1 MYLCPIC
8 GKKSNTENGI
18 CDSCRFDRSR
28 NYEAYATISPL
39 KGKNNHAI
47 SKKKQNYKSKQRP
60 GAFVCSK
67 CKSIRFHIFPETNK
81 ILCVDCGAEIRQEEL
96 PWKQPSASS
105 ISTSVQKPAFIIS
118 PFALQKFPFVSTQNS
133 LYAAALKENG
143 EITYTGKCEKGEF
156 DNFTQWKD
164 IKALVGDWNYTVALK
179 SDGTVA
185 AVGCNNDGEC
195 DVLSWRNVAAITTG
209 TTMEDGKGKN
219 FTLALRNDGTVVATK
234 GICYRDEIQQWKDIV
249 SVVASFY
256 IVVGLKA
263 DGTVVTVTNLNDK
276 LNVTNWRNIKRISCG
291 NYHAVGLSGNGTIV
305 TAVFDPNENKA
316 LCNVY
321 GSEWKEIIAISCGHF
336 HTAGLRADGTVVAT
350 GSNVYGQCNTS
361 FWSDIIDISC
371 TIRITFGLKKDGTVI
386 ATGNNEDIY
395 GYEDLSSWRDIIAIE
410 CRYNHLIGL
419 KADGTVCV
427 SGYDN
432 LSGVHIPD
440 IYRALTTVQQPALTI
455 SPFALQKFPFV
466 SAQISPYAVAL
477 KENGEITHTGKCE
490 KGEFESFSQWK
501 DIKALAGDCHYTVA
515 LKSDGTVSAVGNNED
530 GQCDVRSWRNIA
542 AITTGFEE
550 IEYERDNT
558 SNVFFTLALRN
569 DGTVVSTKGISW
581 RDEIQQWKDIVSVA
595 VGHKIVVGLKADGT
609 VVVTTSDWIGE
620 LDVTNWKN
628 IKRISC
634 GFGHIVGLTGNGTVV
649 TAISDQAKDAVY
661 KALCDVYGSEWK
673 EIVAISCGTLHTVGL
688 REDGT
693 VVVAGINNY
702 NQCNTSSWNDIIDI
716 SCTEDITVGLK
727 KDGTIIATGKT
738 ECIYGYEDLSSWRD
752 IVAIECRYKHLI
764 GLKADGTVCVSGYDN
779 LSGVRIPDIYK
790 R

>member
-249 SVVASFY
+249 SV
-256 IVVGLKA
+256 
-263 DGTVVTVTNLNDK
+263 
-276 LNVTNWRNIKRISCG
+276 
-291 NYHAVGLSGNGTIV
+291 
-305 TAVFDPNENKA
+305 
-316 LCNVY
+316 
-321 GSEWKEIIAISCGHF
+321 
-336 HTAGLRADGTVVAT
+336 
-350 GSNVYGQCNTS
+350 
-361 FWSDIIDISC
+361 
-371 TIRITFGLKKDGTVI
+371 
-386 ATGNNEDIY
+386 
-395 GYEDLSSWRDIIAIE
+395 
-410 CRYNHLIGL
+410 
-419 KADGTVCV
+419 
-427 SGYDN
+427 
-432 LSGVHIPD
+432 
-440 IYRALTTVQQPALTI
+440 
-455 SPFALQKFPFV
+455 
-466 SAQISPYAVAL
+466 
-477 KENGEITHTGKCE
+477 
-490 KGEFESFSQWK
+490 
-501 DIKALAGDCHYTVA
+501 
-515 LKSDGTVSAVGNNED
+515 
-530 GQCDVRSWRNIA
+530 
-542 AITTGFEE
+542 
-550 IEYERDNT
+550 
-558 SNVFFTLALRN
+558 
-569 DGTVVSTKGISW
+569 
-581 RDEIQQWKDIVSVA
+581 A

-738 ECIYGYEDLSSWRD
+738 ECIYGYEDLSLWRD